1 MIPVFPST
9 TKLFEEKNCN
19 IMRFDKI
26 FYDVISAVNEGYFT
40 IPEKE
45 DMVYL
50 FVVGGKPYASGRIEK
65 EGLSFLDIQEF
76 FDTYSRIGAAD
87 LAFYKVE
94 KKLLLGLLVYF
105 KKRPLQKLNDDVVD
119 MEKVLNGLKAK
130 GADSMIV
137 TMCGNK
143 MGFCICLKGSP
154 SFSYLPDGAYAQEQ
168 PKDGLLLY
176 IYGEKKHALSIE
188 IFEDIQMKPA
198 PDAIPDKDQLPKS
211 LIGHYKKKL
220 PAQVSVNGAGV
231 ILMLADKVIN
241 KYTITKAETTI
252 GKSAGSDILIENSGV
267 SKHHVVILEKN
278 GNFTIEDKGSAQ
290 GTFINREKITSR
302 ELKDGDC
309 VQILNYRLLFSGPPS
324 KKEVI
329 GEKVVLLE
337 QPVIQPQAKPHNY
350 TPVESSINPEEKL
363 KPSGSHSRLVLEGG
377 KEFFLQST
385 VMTIG
390 SNEDMGLRLEG
401 RGVAE
406 HQASIL
412 RGNGGKFILVHKGGR
427 TPTKINGNK
436 IEQHPL
442 KNGDAIEIGQYK
454 ISYQTS

>member
-9 TKLFEEKNCN
+9 IKLFEEKNCN

-26 FYDVISAVNEGYFT
+26 FYDVISAANEGYFT
-40 IPEKE
+40 IPEKG

-94 KKLLLGLLVYF
+94 KKLLLGILVYF

-137 TMCGNK
+137 TLCGNK
-143 MGFCICLKGSP
+143 MGLCICLKGSP

-198 PDAIPDKDQLPKS
+198 PDAIPAKVQLPKS
-211 LIGHYKKKL
+211 LIDHYKKKL
-220 PAQVSVNGAGV
+220 PAQVSV
-231 ILMLADKVIN
+231 
-241 KYTITKAETTI
+241 
-252 GKSAGSDILIENSGV
+252 
-267 SKHHVVILEKN
+267 
-278 GNFTIEDKGSAQ
+278 
-290 GTFINREKITSR
+290 
-302 ELKDGDC
+302 
-309 VQILNYRLLFSGPPS
+309 
-324 KKEVI
+324 KEAVA
-329 GEKVVLLE
+329 EKVVLLE
-337 QPVIQPQAKPHNY
+337 QPVVQPQAKPHTH
-350 TPVESSINPEEKL
+350 TPVASSINPEK
-363 KPSGSHSRLVLEGG
+363 KPRPSGPHSRLVLEDG

-412 RGNGGKFILVHKGGR
+412 RG
-427 TPTKINGNK
+427 
-436 IEQHPL
+436 
-442 KNGDAIEIGQYK
+442 
-454 ISYQTS
+454 

>member
-26 FYDVISAVNEGYFT
+26 FYDVISAVNEGCFT
-40 IPEKE
+40 IPEKG

-65 EGLSFLDIQEF
+65 DGLSFLDIQEF
-76 FDTYSRIGAAD
+76 FDTYSRIGTAD

-94 KKLLLGLLVYF
+94 KKLLLGILVYF

-119 MEKVLNGLKAK
+119 MEKVLNGLKTK

-137 TMCGNK
+137 TKCGNK

-176 IYGEKKHALSIE
+176 IYGGKKHALSIE

-198 PDAIPDKDQLPKS
+198 PDAIPAKDQLPKS

-220 PAQVSVNGAGV
+220 P
-231 ILMLADKVIN
+231 
-241 KYTITKAETTI
+241 
-252 GKSAGSDILIENSGV
+252 
-267 SKHHVVILEKN
+267 
-278 GNFTIEDKGSAQ
+278 
-290 GTFINREKITSR
+290 
-302 ELKDGDC
+302 
-309 VQILNYRLLFSGPPS
+309 S
-324 KKEVI
+324 KKDAIEETI
-329 GEKVVLLE
+329 LLE
-337 QPVIQPQAKPHNY
+337 QPLEQPVVQPQAKPH
-350 TPVESSINPEEKL
+350 THIPAASSINPEKKP
-363 KPSGSHSRLVLEGG
+363 KPSGPHSKLVLEDG
-377 KEFFLQST
+377 KEFSLQST

-412 RGNGGKFILVHKGGR
+412 RGKGGKFTLVHKGGR

-436 IEQHPL
+436 IEQHQL
-442 KNGDAIEIGQYK
+442 KNGDAIEIDQYK
-454 ISYQTS
+454 ISYKTS